1 MTEQTVDVEIVQEED
16 NPDEDVKANPN
27 KEYVMEEGEKRNLG
41 VKKVSVNEKED
52 VEEEKFKV
60 IIKGDLKGDTNK
72 KNDEEDAITTDLALP
87 LPIETAGDNASKRH
101 VTGETTRIIRSKTNL
116 RITLILK

>member
-1 MTEQTVDVEIVQEED
+1 M
-16 NPDEDVKANPN
+16 
-27 KEYVMEEGEKRNLG
+27 
-41 VKKVSVNEKED
+41 
-52 VEEEKFKV
+52 
-60 IIKGDLKGDTNK
+60 IIKADLKGDATK
-72 KNDEEDAITTDLALP
+72 KNDEEDAITPDLA